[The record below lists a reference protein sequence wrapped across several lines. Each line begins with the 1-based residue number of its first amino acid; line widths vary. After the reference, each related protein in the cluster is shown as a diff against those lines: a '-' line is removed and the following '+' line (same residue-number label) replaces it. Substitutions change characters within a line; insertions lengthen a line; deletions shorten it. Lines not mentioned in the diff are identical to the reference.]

1 MKDNKQL
8 STQMYRKPWI
18 EFVHVRQEQILL
30 TNSDDDGP
38 IVIVTPE
45 NANRASET
53 EAEGVQADIS
63 VIPPTENAP
72 ENLWWH

>member
-18 EFVHVRQEQILL
+18 EFVHVRQEHILL

-45 NANRASET
+45 NAATTET
-53 EAEGVQADIS
+53 EAEGATFDIS
-63 VIPPTENAP
+63 VIPPTQNAP
-72 ENLWWH
+72 ETPGWH

>member
-1 MKDNKQL
+1 
-8 STQMYRKPWI
+8 MYRKPEI
-18 EFVHVRQEQILL
+18 ELVRVQQERILL
-30 TNSDDDGP
+30 TGSDEDDGP

-72 ENLWWH
+72 ENL

>member
-30 TNSDDDGP
+30 TNSDNDDDGP

-53 EAEGVQADIS
+53 EAEGIQTDIS
-63 VIPPTENAP
+63 VIPPIENAP
-72 ENLWWH
+72 ENL

>member
-63 VIPPTENAP
+63 VIPPIENAP
-72 ENLWWH
+72 ENL

>member
-18 EFVHVRQEQILL
+18 EFVHVRQEYILL

-72 ENLWWH
+72 ENL

>member
-18 EFVHVRQEQILL
+18 EFVHVRQEHILL

-45 NANRASET
+45 NANQASET

-72 ENLWWH
+72 ENL